1 MTDRSHP
8 TPQLE
13 AVRSIVAELDQA
25 RTPDPARISTAFR
38 ELQEAKRDYS
48 HPATIARL
56 EMRLREARSTPRAS
70 REAIREIEA
79 RLRVAQDKWK
89 ATTKA
94 ERKPSNHRPHTAN
107 RKPSQGEW
115 NSERADSLKAT
126 RLAREKARL
135 EKAQRESAEAAVLRT
150 RKLELEAK
158 ARASSS
164 PAKSANVEAINA
176 ARIEAILAAIE
187 RMATPDPA
195 RIAQALRTERP
206 AVRRAVTK
214 HLQRKQAV

>member
-56 EMRLREARSTPRAS
+56 EMRLREARNAPRAS
-70 REAIREIEA
+70 REAIKEIEA
-79 RLRVAQDKWK
+79 RLAAAYREWS
-89 ATTKA
+89 AT
-94 ERKPSNHRPHTAN
+94 KPKGETRRPPQRTARNHRPT
-107 RKPSQGEW
+107 P
-115 NSERADSLKAT
+115 KAT
-126 RLAREKARL
+126 PLTAK
-135 EKAQRESAEAAVLRT
+135 EAAERT
-150 RKLELEAK
+150 RQLEAKAK

-187 RMATPDPA
+187 RMATPDTA

-214 HLQRKQAV
+214 HLQRKQAA

>member
-1 MTDRSHP
+1 VTDRSHP

-25 RTPDPARISTAFR
+25 RLTGQNTTA
-38 ELQEAKRDYS
+38 
-48 HPATIARL
+48 
-56 EMRLREARSTPRAS
+56 
-70 REAIREIEA
+70 IEA
-79 RLRVAQDKWK
+79 RLAAAYREWS
-89 ATTKA
+89 AT
-94 ERKPSNHRPHTAN
+94 KPKGETRRPPQRTARNHRPT
-107 RKPSQGEW
+107 P
-115 NSERADSLKAT
+115 KAT
-126 RLAREKARL
+126 PLTAK
-135 EKAQRESAEAAVLRT
+135 EAAERT
-150 RKLELEAK
+150 RQLEAKAK

-164 PAKSANVEAINA
+164 PAKSAHVEAINA
-176 ARIEAILAAIE
+176 SRIEAILAAIE